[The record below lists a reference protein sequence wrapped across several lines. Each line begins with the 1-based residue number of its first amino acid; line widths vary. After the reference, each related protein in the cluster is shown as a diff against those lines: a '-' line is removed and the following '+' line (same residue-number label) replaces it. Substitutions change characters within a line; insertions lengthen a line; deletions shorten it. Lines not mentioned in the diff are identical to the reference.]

1 MIDIENI
8 KEKNL
13 YTIRESAKLVDMHY
27 KSFCYKLYKS
37 NIARTLLN
45 NRNYISGL
53 ELKRFIEE
61 VLNEDKKE

>member
-8 KEKNL
+8 REKNL

-27 KSFCYKLYKS
+27 KSFCNKLYKS
-37 NIARTLLN
+37 DIVRTLLN

-53 ELKRFIEE
+53 ELKRFIKE
-61 VLNEDKKE
+61 VLNEDKKK